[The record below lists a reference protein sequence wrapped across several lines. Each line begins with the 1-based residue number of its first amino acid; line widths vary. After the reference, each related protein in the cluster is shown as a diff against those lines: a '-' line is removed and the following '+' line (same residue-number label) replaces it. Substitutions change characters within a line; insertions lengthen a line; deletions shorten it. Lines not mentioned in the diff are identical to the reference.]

1 MFNLSSQV
9 QITMERS
16 YQDLINNSSLMI
28 TDYSSV
34 FFDYAYVK
42 KPIFYYHASE
52 YHYIKGYFD
61 YETMGF
67 GDVIDNEYELVDKV
81 INCIQNNCIMEE
93 KYKKRVS
100 DFFEFNDKNNCKR
113 VYEWLY
119 SH

>member
-1 MFNLSSQV
+1 MLKSY
-9 QITMERS
+9 IMEELDYKKIKLDCYSKKIKDISVIAEEKENELFFYS
-16 YQDLINNSSLMI
+16 YC
-28 TDYSSV
+28 
-34 FFDYAYVK
+34 
-42 KPIFYYHASE
+42 ASP
-52 YHYIKGYFD
+52 
-61 YETMGF
+61 
-67 GDVIDNEYELVDKV
+67 VIDNEYELVDKV